1 LIDNSDT
8 FSSAATVQPDLA
20 KIDQGLTAA
29 IVNKSDVGILVL
41 DSQGRISCWNQWL
54 VDSSQVSASAAL
66 GNTIQQVFPNLKA
79 KRLLQGIKD
88 CLNHG
93 MSSQL
98 SHKFNPHVLPLY
110 RSQMERD
117 KDLKMAQ
124 LVMIKPVCASERYAL
139 VQIFD
144 VSSAVARDYML
155 RARALEHR
163 NQELHTRAIL
173 TSITDAVITTDS
185 QGKIDYMNPMAQQL
199 TGWPQDQGLTVPL
212 EVVFK
217 LIDSEGVDQSPSL
230 RQTVKIG
237 KNSEQL
243 SELLLCN
250 RDNESMEID
259 WSLAPIVD
267 ENVNNSGV
275 VVVFRDV
282 STARKLANQVS
293 WQASHDSLTGLNNRY
308 SFDLKLK
315 ELLKDAKE
323 HARKHTL
330 LYMDL
335 DQFKVVNDT
344 CGHVAGDELLR
355 QVSQLLS
362 SHLKEEE
369 TLARLGG
376 DEFGVL
382 ITDSSA
388 QDSLFVANKIRH
400 AISNFRF
407 GWGEKSFSI
416 GVSIGLAQIQADSA
430 SVEQL
435 LSAADSACYAAKDNG
450 RNQVHVYQAG
460 SSEASSR
467 QNEMQWF
474 TIIQSALEDD
484 RFRLYAQAIEPVG
497 YSAESVYYEVLIRM
511 VDKQGE
517 LIAPGAFIPAAER
530 YGLMSAID
538 CWVIGNVFELIMAHS
553 CQFLSSNLRLAI
565 NLSGSSLCG
574 KDVLEFITRAVKR
587 YNIPAGM
594 ITFEITETAA
604 ISNLSAANHFIRELK
619 AAGCLFSLDDF
630 GSGLSSFAYLKNL
643 PVDCLKID
651 GAFVKDMVKDPIDRA
666 MVESINQIGHV
677 MKLKT
682 IAEFV
687 ENDEILHC
695 VNHIGVDFAQGY
707 GIAKPV
713 PLIEVI
719 DSLQVA
725 RKQLT
730 RFATVEV

>member
-1 LIDNSDT
+1 LIDNSDA
-8 FSSAATVQPDLA
+8 FFSAATAQSELA
-20 KIDQGLTAA
+20 KIDQDLAAA
-29 IVNKSDVGILVL
+29 IVNTSDVGILVL
-41 DSQGRISCWNQWL
+41 DSHGRINCWNQWL
-54 VDSSQVSASAAL
+54 VNSSQVSAREAL
-66 GNTIQQVFPNLKA
+66 GKTIQQVFPDIKVQ
-79 KRLLQGIKD
+79 RLLQGIKN

-110 RSQMERD
+110 RSQIERD
-117 KDLKMAQ
+117 KGLKMAQ
-124 LVMIKPVCASERYAL
+124 LVMIKSVCNTERYAL

-155 RARALEHR
+155 RAKALEHR
-163 NQELHTRAIL
+163 NQELNTRAIL
-173 TSITDAVITTDS
+173 TSITDAVITTNS
-185 QGKIDYMNPMAQQL
+185 QGKIDYMNPMAKQL
-199 TGWPQDQGLTVPL
+199 TGWHQDQGMAVPL

-217 LIDSEGVDQSPSL
+217 LVDSEGVDQSPSL
-230 RQTVKIG
+230 RQIVKVG
-237 KNSEQL
+237 QNSEQL
-243 SELLLCN
+243 PELLLKN
-250 RDNESMEID
+250 RDKESMEID
-259 WSLAPIVD
+259 WSLAPIAD

-282 STARKLANQVS
+282 STARKLAKQVS
-293 WQASHDSLTGLNNRY
+293 WQASHDSLTGLSNRY

-315 ELLKDAKE
+315 ELLKDAKA
-323 HARKHTL
+323 HDRKHTL

-335 DQFKVVNDT
+335 DQFKIVNDT

-362 SHLKEEE
+362 SHLKEGE

-382 ITDSSA
+382 MTDSNA
-388 QDSLFVANKIRH
+388 QESLFVANKIRH
-400 AISNFRF
+400 SVSNFRF

-416 GVSIGLAQIQADSA
+416 GVSIGLSQIQADSA

-484 RFRLYAQAIEPVG
+484 RFRLYAQAIKPVG
-497 YSAESVYYEVLIRM
+497 YSAESAYYEVLIRM

-517 LIAPGAFIPAAER
+517 LITPGAFIPAAER

-538 CWVIGNVFELIMAHS
+538 CWVISNVFELIMEHS
-553 CQFLSSNLRLAI
+553 SQYLRSNLRLAI

-574 KDVLEFITRAVKR
+574 KDVLEFITRAVQR
-587 YNIPAGM
+587 YNIPADM

-619 AAGCLFSLDDF
+619 NAGCLFSLDDF

-651 GAFVKDMVKDPIDRA
+651 GAFVKDMVEDPIDRA

-687 ENDEILHC
+687 ENDEILNC
-695 VNHIGVDFAQGY
+695 VNRIGVDFAQGY

-713 PLIEVI
+713 PLIEVL
-719 DSLQVA
+719 DSLQVTK
-725 RKQLT
+725 KQAAGRT
-730 RFATVEV
+730 IVDV